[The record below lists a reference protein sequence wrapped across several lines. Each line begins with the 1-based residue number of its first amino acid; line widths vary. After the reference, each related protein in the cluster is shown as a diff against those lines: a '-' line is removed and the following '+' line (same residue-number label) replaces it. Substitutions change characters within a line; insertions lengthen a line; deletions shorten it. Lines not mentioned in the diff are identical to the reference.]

1 MRLCILATCDFEL
14 KINQRFSVL
23 TSEQKTI
30 IDFIPEFLSSDIKNI
45 SLKAFAGTGKSFILK
60 EIAKTYPDIRF
71 LGLAFNSSIASEN
84 RKSFPKKN
92 VKWFTLHGFAK
103 EYLKKDTSLLFDL
116 SLQKGSFRAIELID
130 ILDIKDQGN
139 FAFANAINQVMRV
152 FCQSDLQKIE
162 PDLIYKKGIKQKN
175 FSILRMNN
183 GVLEYACKYANKLFV
198 LHKDGKLPPTFDFYL
213 KFFELEGYAPKIKE
227 FDMLELDEAQDS
239 NDVTLSIV
247 SQLPTKNI
255 FVGDEHQSIYGFRG
269 TTNAMNIADKTFY
282 LSTTFRYNQE
292 IADFANKILGGYKN
306 ESVKIKS
313 AVKDRSAN
321 EGTKAFLSRNNSS
334 MITLIDFLVKKGV
347 AFSTVKKP
355 EELFSNALALLEFRL
370 DKSIRS
376 PQYNYLKKFSHIE
389 ELEDYMEES
398 SDVELMTAFRM
409 QRQYGKRLYFLLKVA
424 KENYKHRK
432 NAKVFLST
440 AHTSKGLEWDSVELL
455 SDFPNLRMKLKE
467 ARISSPDEL
476 ISLVNK
482 NHIVADSIVQEI
494 NLFYVACTRA
504 RYDLVPS

>member
-1 MRLCILATCDFEL
+1 M
-14 KINQRFSVL
+14 L
-23 TSEQKTI
+23 TSEQKTV
-30 IDFIPEFLSSDIKNI
+30 IDFIPEFLSSNIKNI

-60 EIAKTYPDIRF
+60 EIAKTYPDVRF
-71 LGLAFNSSIASEN
+71 LGLAFNSSIALEN

-92 VKWFTLHGFAK
+92 VKWFTLHGFAR
-103 EYLKKDTSLLFDL
+103 EYLKRDASLLFDL
-116 SLQKGSFRAIELID
+116 SLQTNSFRAIELID

-139 FAFANAINQVMRV
+139 FALANAINQVMKV

-175 FSILRMNN
+175 LSILKMNH
-183 GVLEYACKYANKLFV
+183 GVLELACKYAKKLWK
-198 LHKDGKLPPTFDFYL
+198 LHRDGKLPPTFDFYL
-213 KFFELEGYAPKIKE
+213 KFFEIERYASKIKE

-239 NDVTLSIV
+239 NDVTLSII

-255 FVGDEHQSIYGFRG
+255 LVGDEHQSIYGFRG

-282 LSTTFRYNQE
+282 LSTTFRYSQK

-306 ESVKIKS
+306 ETVKIKS
-313 AVKDRSAN
+313 AVKDRSASD
-321 EGTKAFLSRNNSS
+321 GTKAFLSRNNSS
-334 MITLIDFLVKKGV
+334 MITLIDYLLQNQVHF
-347 AFSTVKKP
+347 ATIKKP

-370 DKSIRS
+370 NKTIKS
-376 PQYNYLKKFSHIE
+376 PAYNFLKKFSHIE
-389 ELEDYMEES
+389 ELEDYIEES
-398 SDVELMTAFRM
+398 NDTELMIAFRM
-409 QRQYGKRLYFLLKVA
+409 QKRYGKRLYFLLKAA

-432 NAKVFLST
+432 EAKIFLST

-455 SDFPNLRMKLKE
+455 SDFPDLRTKLKE
-467 ARISSPDEL
+467 AKINSSDEL
-476 ISLVNK
+476 MSLVNK

-504 RYDLVPS
+504 RYNLDSS